1 MRLLIFSSVQFSE
14 SFERC
19 GGARARRAAS
29 TRMPPRSRTAEF
41 ASGARRSFVQA
52 LSSSKS
58 IGAAEPIE
66 GFATRRAAVS
76 RVCSDWPQA
85 GTSGQVVPWGLDYA
99 ECPKSFG
106 NHAQATLAHL
116 ALALAFGAA
125 VGRSDAGLPV
135 CRRESLGGGRSEHM
149 NCRNYIRSVPK
160 EGCGPAGDAVNQ
172 STPKELDSVL
182 ASVSATRNQTRRA
195 RGFESTLGALR
206 GARLPPGTRVSVN
219 GGRAAARTLKAIF
232 GQAMAPLHGHSDD
245 ASQLFGLGPHVAYG
259 TLFTSAF
266 AFSSELEE
274 ALRPRP
280 DELRIGVHARHF
292 DDTHNGSENIGALE
306 QAVAFEVRRL
316 RAGKRALKCAIL
328 LASDRRLLLQ
338 LFEPVAARL
347 KCRLLVSAR
356 SRPARDYMAE
366 HGEDTGAVAIRD
378 LQMLS
383 TSHVLVGSWYS
394 SFTLLALELVA
405 AGYSGG
411 HWLPTVQFCSI
422 GAKCTRPLP
431 LITERTP
438 TWYVS
443 SESGFKITEIS
454 RSNLPNP

>member
-1 MRLLIFSSVQFSE
+1 
-14 SFERC
+14 
-19 GGARARRAAS
+19 
-29 TRMPPRSRTAEF
+29 MPPSSRTAEF

-58 IGAAEPIE
+58 ISEAEPIE
-66 GFATRRAAVS
+66 DFVTKRAAVS
-76 RVCSDWPQA
+76 RVCSYWPQA

-99 ECPKSFG
+99 KCPKSFG

-125 VGRSDAGLPV
+125 VGRSDAGLPA
-135 CRRESLGGGRSEHM
+135 CRRGSLGGGRSEHM

-160 EGCGPAGDAVNQ
+160 GCGPAGDAVNQ
-172 STPKELDSVL
+172 STPMELDSVL
-182 ASVSATRNQTRRA
+182 ASMPVTCNQTRHA

-206 GARLPPGTRVSVN
+206 GARLPPGTSVSVN
-219 GGRAAARTLKAIF
+219 GGRAATGTLRAIF
-232 GQAMAPLHGHSDD
+232 GQAMAALHGHSDD

-259 TLFTSAF
+259 TLFASTF
-266 AFSSELEE
+266 GFSSELEE

-292 DDTHNGSENIGALE
+292 DDKYNGSENIGALE

-316 RAGKRALKCAIL
+316 RAGKAAPKCAIL
-328 LASDRRLLLQ
+328 LASDRRLVLK
-338 LFEPVAARL
+338 LFEPVAAQL

-356 SRPARDYMAE
+356 SQPARDYMAE

-411 HWLPTVQFCSI
+411 HWPPTVQFCSV
-422 GAKCTRPLP
+422 GAKCTGPLP

-443 SESGFKITEIS
+443 SESGFKIKKI
-454 RSNLPNP
+454 PA

>member
-1 MRLLIFSSVQFSE
+1 MSAVLAHTHALTGVLE
-14 SFERC
+14 P
-19 GGARARRAAS
+19 
-29 TRMPPRSRTAEF
+29 MPPRSRTAEF

-66 GFATRRAAVS
+66 GFATKRAAVA

-99 ECPKSFG
+99 KCPKSFG

-135 CRRESLGGGRSEHM
+135 CRRESPGGGRSEHM

-160 EGCGPAGDAVNQ
+160 SCGSAGDAVNQ
-172 STPKELDSVL
+172 STPKELDAVL
-182 ASVSATRNQTRRA
+182 ASVARNQTQRA
-195 RGFESTLGALR
+195 RGFEPTLGALR
-206 GARLPPGTRVSVN
+206 GARLPPGTSVSVN
-219 GGRAAARTLKAIF
+219 GGRAAAGTLKAIF
-232 GQAMAPLHGHSDD
+232 GQAMATLHGHSDD

-259 TLFTSAF
+259 TLFTSTF

-274 ALRPRP
+274 AVRPRP

-292 DDTHNGSENIGALE
+292 DDKYNGSENIGALE

-316 RAGKRALKCAIL
+316 RSGKRAPKCAIL

-356 SRPARDYMAE
+356 SQPTRDYMAE

-405 AGYSGG
+405 AHYSGG
-411 HWLPTVQFCSI
+411 QWLPTVQFCSV

-443 SESGFKITEIS
+443 SESGFKITTI
-454 RSNLPNP
+454 PA